1 MEGVY
6 AATIDRVVDGETAV
20 LLLEADGEVIGQR
33 DVPVS
38 RMPEACSA
46 GDVVSVT
53 VTEGEIADIEPRPE
67 EMAARRK
74 RIDETFD
81 RVSRRFG
88 DDDEER

>member
-6 AATIDRVVDGETAV
+6 TATIDRVVDGDTAV

-33 DVPVS
+33 DVAVD

-67 EMAARRK
+67 ETAARRE

-88 DDDEER
+88 DSAEE